1 MEVVRSLN
9 YFVRRFEC
17 NRKNM
22 RLNIQ
27 SGSSLAPNDLV
38 RIQLP
43 SNALI
48 DLSTF
53 QLTSDLT
60 VTNDATGTGSLS
72 ACRITGTH
80 NLVKRCNVVIGG
92 VNVGSSD
99 NHFGRVREAWK
110 RASYAQAW
118 NDSNVASNQALQRAA
133 SSAATTVASDD
144 LKGSGHR
151 SFDNWA
157 LSAMNINGS
166 GILDTSIF
174 GDCSV
179 EIQFDSKYALN
190 GPLDA
195 QASAANIDWAGT
207 NLKAYV
213 DCLFLPNGDYAS
225 AIRDRLE
232 GGGEVRA
239 IVPNVVSS
247 IQKNSSSNEF
257 NISTQCL
264 AGVMV
269 AGLTPAY
276 ATEFNHRY
284 AACQDDGTPST
295 PAQLGAKNY
304 HLEIGSESYPAYGN
318 VNDGRDGANMTR
330 YMVGKSSPYNYNQLY
345 HTHTAT
351 GNLAQDNNQDKNQTN
366 YAAQNFIVG
375 FDTSLEGLGCLH
387 DSKLM
392 SGVSTQGGNSVI
404 RFISNDFDADQYWL
418 FAGLCDSELIARRG
432 QVVNF
437 VA

>member
-9 YFVRRFEC
+9 YFIRRFEC

-60 VTNDATGTGSLS
+60 VTNSGTAGSLS

-99 NHFGRVREAWK
+99 NHFGRVRNAWK
-110 RASYAQAW
+110 RASYSSDW
-118 NDSNVASNQALQRAA
+118 NDSNVASNQNLQRADTN
-133 SSAATTVASDD
+133 SAVSVSTDE

-157 LSAMNINGS
+157 LSGMNINGS
-166 GILDTSIF
+166 GILDTATF
-174 GDCSV
+174 GDCSI

-190 GPLDA
+190 GPIAGD
-195 QASAANIDWAGT
+195 AANTVDWAGS
-207 NLKAYV
+207 NLRAYV

-225 AIRDRLE
+225 ALKDRLE
-232 GGGEVRA
+232 SGGEVRA

-247 IQKNSSSNEF
+247 IQKNSSANEF

-264 AGVMV
+264 AGVLV
-269 AGLTPAY
+269 AGLVPGY
-276 ATEFNHRY
+276 ATDFNHRY
-284 AACQDDGTPST
+284 AACEADGTPST
-295 PAQLGAKNY
+295 PAQLGSKNY
-304 HLEIGSESYPAYGN
+304 HLEIGSETYPAYGN

-351 GNLAQDNNQDKNQTN
+351 GTLAQAVQAKTQTS

-387 DSKLM
+387 ESKLM

-404 RFISNDFDADQYWL
+404 RFISNEFDDDQYWL